1 MKYAWHKEWRCV
13 IKALSS
19 FWSWGKGQLIS
30 KRNFSVFNSPKKGFW
45 NFDFCPSQ
53 LGQKIFVHFLGEL
66 KKTKSPFEITDLYFL
81 QDKSSFY
88 ASDIGL
94 SGTVLWSFFN
104 LSHNF
109 KKLHV
114 NNINFGF
121 LRMDIEKTMKTTVTG
136 AIVSIV

>member
-1 MKYAWHKEWRCV
+1 MVCIVWSV
-13 IKALSS
+13 I
-19 FWSWGKGQLIS
+19 FQ
-30 KRNFSVFNSPKKGFW
+30 NSTTFE
-45 NFDFCPSQ
+45 NYDFCPSL
-53 LGQKIFVHFLGEL
+53 LGQKIFVHFFGEL
-66 KKTKSPFEITDLYFL
+66 KKTKSPFNITDLYFL

-94 SGTVLWSFFN
+94 SDTVLWSFFN

-121 LRMDIEKTMKTTVTG
+121 LRMDTALEKTMKTTVTG
-136 AIVSIV
+136 AKVYVV